1 MNISNKEFHMATVLK
16 DRQTILF
23 IGDSITDCGRR
34 DDSARPYGRG
44 YVSIFRDLMLVREP
58 QKNVNIIN
66 RGIGGET
73 VVGLRNRWNNDVI
86 SHHPDWLSVKIG
98 INDLHRHIEENDN
111 GLLSPDGFFKI
122 YDQLLSS
129 TAKKLPECKIILIDP
144 FYISRAD
151 ETGDSF
157 RTKVM
162 KILPEYIS
170 SVTALSKKYRTL
182 HVQTHESFRKLVKY
196 QHPDSYCNE
205 PVHPFTAGHLMI
217 AEEVYK
223 ALCK

>member
-1 MNISNKEFHMATVLK
+1 MATVLK

-44 YVSIFRDLMLVREP
+44 YVSMFRDLMLVREP
-58 QKNVNIIN
+58 QKKISIIN
-66 RGIGGET
+66 KGIGGET
-73 VVGLRNRWNNDVI
+73 VVELRNRWSNDVI
-86 SHHPDWLSVKIG
+86 NHCPGWLSVKIG
-98 INDLHRHIEENDN
+98 INDLHRHIAGNDN
-111 GLLSPDGFFKI
+111 GLLTPDGFFKI

-129 TAKKLPECKIILIDP
+129 TVEKLPECRMILIDP

-151 ETGDSF
+151 EMEDSF
-157 RTKVM
+157 RTKVL
-162 KILPEYIS
+162 KIIPEYIS
-170 SVTALSKKYRTL
+170 AVSALSKKYKTL
-182 HVQTHESFRKLVKY
+182 HVNTHESFQQLIKY

-205 PVHPFTAGHLMI
+205 PVHPFAAGHLMI

>member
-1 MNISNKEFHMATVLK
+1 MATVLK
-16 DRQTILF
+16 DGQTVLF

-44 YVSIFRDLMLVREP
+44 YVSIFRDIMLVREP
-58 QKNVNIIN
+58 QKNIGIIN

-73 VVGLRNRWNNDVI
+73 VVELRNRWDNDVI

-98 INDLHRHIEENDN
+98 INDLHRHIAENDN
-111 GLLSPDGFFKI
+111 GLLSTEGFFKI

-129 TAKKLPECKIILIDP
+129 TVKKLPGCKMILIDP

-151 ETGDSF
+151 EMGDSF
-157 RTKVM
+157 RMKVL
-162 KILPEYIS
+162 KILPEYIDAVS
-170 SVTALSKKYRTL
+170 TLSKKYRAL
-182 HVQTHESFRKLVKY
+182 HVQTHELFQKLLKY

-205 PVHPFTAGHLMI
+205 PVHPFSAGHLMM
-217 AEEVYK
+217 AEEIYK
-223 ALCK
+223 ALSK